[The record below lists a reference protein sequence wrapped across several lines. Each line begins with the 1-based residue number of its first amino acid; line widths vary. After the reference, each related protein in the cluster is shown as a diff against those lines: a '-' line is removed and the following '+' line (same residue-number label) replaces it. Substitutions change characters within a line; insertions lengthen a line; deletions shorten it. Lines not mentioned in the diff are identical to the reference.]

1 MQIPKGFKKVR
12 DVKVSPKELR
22 DFETEIQNDYEAGK
36 IKGPIHLSSNNEE
49 EIIEIFSYVDKN
61 DWVFSAWRNHY
72 HAICHGVDKE
82 KLRKSITSG
91 HSMGTNNVDPN
102 FYASSIVGGIVPL
115 ALGAALAIKRKK
127 LPHNVWC
134 FIGDMTFESG
144 VFHECYK
151 YAKNFDL
158 PLRWVI
164 EDNELSVHTPTTMA
178 WGTLQKIPEDVVYYK
193 YKSDY
198 PHHGTG
204 KWVNF

>member
-1 MQIPKGFKKVR
+1 MQIPKGFEKVR
-12 DVKVSPKELR
+12 DVKVSPEELR
-22 DFETEIQNDYEAGK
+22 DFETEIRNDYEAGK

-82 KLRKSITSG
+82 KLRKGITSG

-164 EDNELSVHTPTTMA
+164 EDNELSVNTPTIMA
-178 WGTLQKIPEDVVYYK
+178 WGTSQKIPEDVVYYK